1 MRLGYSSSV
10 FGLRP
15 NKALPAT
22 RRIDKLPNK
31 NNGLDCMKTDI
42 TWLDRL
48 RYHFENTLS
57 KGPVAMIAWLAIA
70 SVVMVTAVAV
80 MLKVFDIHAGEDPTS
95 PSIGFI
101 EGGWQG
107 LMRTLD
113 AGNLAGDEGW
123 GLRILMLLVTIF
135 GIFVVS
141 ILIGTITSGLES
153 KLEEMRKGR
162 SRVLETNHTL
172 ILGFSNK
179 VFSIIGELLIANAN
193 QKNPAIV
200 ILADRDKVEMD
211 DLIRA
216 KFPKTQNTRVI
227 CRSGNPI
234 DLDDLML
241 AMPNA
246 ARSIIVLAPEI
257 ESPDIYVIKTVLA
270 LTNHP
275 QRRTEPFHIVAEIE
289 DEKNLEAATLVGGDE
304 AIFVP
309 SDDLIARVTAQT
321 CRQSG
326 LSVVYT
332 ELLDFDGAEI
342 YFSDVP
348 KLNGKSYREAL
359 MRFESS
365 AVIGLV
371 RKSGDV
377 LINPPMDTQ
386 FAEGD
391 QIIAISEDDDTV
403 VVSANA
409 NPAFE
414 ASLIQLSAPAVRV
427 AERTLMLGW
436 NKKGEA
442 IIRELESYVAAGSEI
457 VVVCESDD
465 VRAQLLTLSQG
476 LSKQRLRFAKG
487 TLSTRST
494 LEALKPETFDHL
506 IVLGDS
512 SLPIQQA
519 DANTLITLLHLRKIA
534 DSKGV
539 KLSIVSEMQDIRNRA
554 LAQVARADDFIVS
567 DKLVSLMLSQ
577 LSENKKL
584 DSVFKQLFSAA
595 GSEICIRPV
604 RDYVKTGMA
613 MSFYTVMEAAARKN
627 ETAIGYRRL
636 KQADNKEDGFGVK
649 VNPKKSDDVFFDAND
664 QIIVLA
670 DA

>member
-1 MRLGYSSSV
+1 
-10 FGLRP
+10 
-15 NKALPAT
+15 
-22 RRIDKLPNK
+22 
-31 NNGLDCMKTDI
+31 MKTGI
-42 TWLDRL
+42 TWRDRM
-48 RYHFENTLS
+48 RYRFENTLS
-57 KGPVAMIAWLAIA
+57 KGPIAMIAWLAIA
-70 SVVMVTAVAV
+70 SAAMVTLTAI
-80 MLKVFDIHAGEDPTS
+80 LLILFGIHAGPDPES
-95 PSIGFI
+95 PTIGFI
-101 EGGWQG
+101 EGGWIS

-123 GLRILMLLVTIF
+123 GLRILMLLMTIF

-141 ILIGTITSGLES
+141 ILIGTITSGLEAR
-153 KLEEMRKGR
+153 LDEMRKGR

-179 VFSIIGELLIANAN
+179 VFSIIGELLIANSN

-211 DLIRA
+211 DAIRA
-216 KFPKTQNTRVI
+216 KFPNTKNTRVI

-257 ESPDIYVIKTVLA
+257 ETPDIYVIKTVLA

-275 QRRTEPFHIVAEIE
+275 QRRTEPYHIVAEIE

-348 KLNGKSYREAL
+348 TLTGKTYREAL
-359 MRFESS
+359 MRFEHS

-371 RKSGDV
+371 RNAGEV
-377 LINPPMDTQ
+377 LINPPMDTV
-386 FAEGD
+386 FGDGD
-391 QIIAISEDDDTV
+391 QVIAISEDDDTV
-403 VVSANA
+403 VASANA
-409 NPAFE
+409 NPAIE
-414 ASLIQLSAPAVRV
+414 ASLIQLSEPAPTK

-442 IIRELESYVAAGSEI
+442 IIRELEAYVADGSEI

-465 VRAQLLTLSQG
+465 MRAQLLTLSQS
-476 LSKQRLRFAKG
+476 LTKQRLRFAKG

-512 SLPIQQA
+512 RLPIQQA

-534 DSKGV
+534 DARGV

-584 DSVFKQLFSAA
+584 DSVFKQLFSAI
-595 GSEICIRPV
+595 GSEICIRPA

-613 MSFYTVMEAAARKN
+613 MSFYTVMEAAARRN

>member
-1 MRLGYSSSV
+1 M
-10 FGLRP
+10 
-15 NKALPAT
+15 NT
-22 RRIDKLPNK
+22 E
-31 NNGLDCMKTDI
+31 I
-42 TWLDRL
+42 TWRDRL
-48 RYHFENTLS
+48 RYRFENTLS
-57 KGPVAMIAWLAIA
+57 KGPAAMIAWLAIV
-70 SVVMVTAVAV
+70 STLMVLVAAFV
-80 MLKVFDIHAGEDPTS
+80 IAIFAMQSTPDTGA
-95 PSIGFI
+95 IGFV
-101 EGGWQG
+101 EGGWRS
-107 LMRTLD
+107 LMHALD

-123 GLRILMLLVTIF
+123 ALRILMLLVTIF

-141 ILIGTITSGLES
+141 ILIGTITSGLEAR
-153 KLEEMRKGR
+153 LDEMRKGR
-162 SRVLETNHTL
+162 SRVLESNHTL

-211 DLIRA
+211 DAIRA
-216 KFPKTQNTRVI
+216 KFPDTKNSRVI

-246 ARSIIVLAPEI
+246 ARAIIVLAPEV

-275 QRRTEPFHIVAEIE
+275 QRRTEPYHIVAEIE

-342 YFSDVP
+342 YFADAA
-348 KLNGKSYREAL
+348 KLIGKSYREAL
-359 MRFESS
+359 MRFEHS
-365 AVIGLV
+365 AVIGLL
-371 RKSGDV
+371 RKNGGV

-386 FAEGD
+386 FVDGD
-391 QIIAISEDDDTV
+391 QVIAISEDDDTV
-403 VVSANA
+403 VVSAHA

-414 ASLIQLSAPAVRV
+414 ASLIQLSDPAASK
-427 AERTLMLGW
+427 AERTLILGW

-442 IIRELESYVAAGSEI
+442 IIRELEAYVAQGSEI
-457 VVVCESDD
+457 VVVCESDE
-465 VRAQLLTLSQG
+465 VRAQLLALSQS

-567 DKLVSLMLSQ
+567 DKIVSLMLSQ

-584 DSVFKQLFSAA
+584 DAVFKQLFSAA
-595 GSEICIRPV
+595 GSEICIRPA
-604 RDYVKTGMA
+604 RDYVKTGMG

-627 ETAIGYRRL
+627 ETAIGYRRM

-649 VNPKKSDDVFFDAND
+649 VNPKKSDAVFFDEND
-664 QIIVLA
+664 QVIVLA

>member
-1 MRLGYSSSV
+1 
-10 FGLRP
+10 
-15 NKALPAT
+15 
-22 RRIDKLPNK
+22 
-31 NNGLDCMKTDI
+31 MKTGI
-42 TWLDRL
+42 TWRDRM
-48 RYHFENTLS
+48 RYRFENTLS
-57 KGPVAMIAWLAIA
+57 KGPIAMIAWLAIA
-70 SVVMVTAVAV
+70 SAAMVTLTAI
-80 MLKVFDIHAGEDPTS
+80 LLILFGIHAGPDPES
-95 PSIGFI
+95 PTIGFI
-101 EGGWQG
+101 EGGWIS

-123 GLRILMLLVTIF
+123 GLRILMLLMTIF

-141 ILIGTITSGLES
+141 ILIGTITSGLEAR
-153 KLEEMRKGR
+153 LDEMRKGR

-179 VFSIIGELLIANAN
+179 VFSIIGELLIANSN

-211 DLIRA
+211 DAIRA
-216 KFPKTQNTRVI
+216 KFPNTKNTRVI

-257 ESPDIYVIKTVLA
+257 ETPDIYVIKTVLA

-275 QRRTEPFHIVAEIE
+275 QRRTEPYHIVAEIE

-348 KLNGKSYREAL
+348 TLTRKTYREAL
-359 MRFESS
+359 MRFEHS

-371 RKSGDV
+371 RNAGEV
-377 LINPPMDTQ
+377 LINPPMDTV
-386 FAEGD
+386 FGDGD
-391 QIIAISEDDDTV
+391 QVIAISEDDDTV
-403 VVSANA
+403 VASANA
-409 NPAFE
+409 NPAIE
-414 ASLIQLSAPAVRV
+414 ASLIQLSEPAPTK

-442 IIRELESYVAAGSEI
+442 IIRELEAYVADGSEI

-465 VRAQLLTLSQG
+465 MRAQLLTLSQS
-476 LSKQRLRFAKG
+476 LTKQRLRFAKG

-512 SLPIQQA
+512 RLPIQQA

-534 DSKGV
+534 DARGV

-584 DSVFKQLFSAA
+584 DSVFKQLFSAI
-595 GSEICIRPV
+595 GSEICIRPA

-613 MSFYTVMEAAARKN
+613 MSFYTVMEAAARRN

>member
-1 MRLGYSSSV
+1 M
-10 FGLRP
+10 
-15 NKALPAT
+15 NT
-22 RRIDKLPNK
+22 E
-31 NNGLDCMKTDI
+31 I
-42 TWLDRL
+42 TWRDRL
-48 RYHFENTLS
+48 RYRFENTLS
-57 KGPVAMIAWLAIA
+57 KGPAAMIAWLAIVSTLMMFVA
-70 SVVMVTAVAV
+70 AFVIAVFA
-80 MLKVFDIHAGEDPTS
+80 MQSTPDTGT
-95 PSIGFI
+95 IGFV
-101 EGGWQG
+101 EGGWRS
-107 LMRTLD
+107 LMHALD

-123 GLRILMLLVTIF
+123 ALRILMLLVTIF

-141 ILIGTITSGLES
+141 ILIGTITSGLEAR
-153 KLEEMRKGR
+153 LDEMRKGR
-162 SRVLETNHTL
+162 SRVLESNHTL

-211 DLIRA
+211 DAIRA
-216 KFPKTQNTRVI
+216 KFPDTKNSRVI

-246 ARSIIVLAPEI
+246 ARAIIVLAPEV

-275 QRRTEPFHIVAEIE
+275 QRRTEPYHIVAEIE

-342 YFSDVP
+342 YFADAV
-348 KLNGKSYREAL
+348 KLVGKSYREAL
-359 MRFESS
+359 MRFEHS
-365 AVIGLV
+365 ALIGLL

-391 QIIAISEDDDTV
+391 QVIAISEDDDTV

-409 NPAFE
+409 NPVFE
-414 ASLIQLSAPAVRV
+414 ASLIQLSDPAASK
-427 AERTLMLGW
+427 AERTLILGW

-442 IIRELESYVAAGSEI
+442 IIRELEAYVAQGSEI

-465 VRAQLLTLSQG
+465 VRAQLLTLSQS

-584 DSVFKQLFSAA
+584 DAVFKQLFSAA
-595 GSEICIRPV
+595 GSEICIRPA
-604 RDYVKTGMA
+604 RDYVKTGMG

-627 ETAIGYRRL
+627 ETAIGYRRM
-636 KQADNKEDGFGVK
+636 KQAENKEDGFGVK
-649 VNPKKSDDVFFDAND
+649 VNPKKTDAVFFDEND
-664 QIIVLA
+664 QVIVLA

>member
-1 MRLGYSSSV
+1 MDAG
-10 FGLRP
+10 
-15 NKALPAT
+15 
-22 RRIDKLPNK
+22 
-31 NNGLDCMKTDI
+31 I
-42 TWLDRL
+42 TWRDRL
-48 RYHFENTLS
+48 RYRFENTLS
-57 KGPVAMIAWLAIA
+57 KGPIAMIAWLAIA
-70 SVVMVTAVAV
+70 SGMMVLITAIIIT
-80 MLKVFDIHAGEDPTS
+80 VFGIHAGAELDS

-101 EGGWQG
+101 EGGWRS
-107 LMRTLD
+107 LMHAID
-113 AGNLAGDEGW
+113 AGNLSGDEGW
-123 GLRILMLLVTIF
+123 VLRILMLLVTVF
-135 GIFVVS
+135 GIFIVS
-141 ILIGTITSGLES
+141 ILIGTITSGMEARLD
-153 KLEEMRKGR
+153 EMRKGR

-179 VFSIIGELLIANAN
+179 VFSIIGELLIANEN
-193 QKNPAIV
+193 QKSPAIV

-211 DLIRA
+211 DAIRA
-216 KFPKTQNTRVI
+216 KFPKTRNTRVI

-275 QRRTEPFHIVAEIE
+275 QRRTEPYHIVAEIE
-289 DEKNLEAATLVGGDE
+289 DEKNLEAALLVGGDE

-326 LSVVYT
+326 LSVVYS

-342 YFSDVP
+342 YFADAP
-348 KLNGKSYREAL
+348 ALAGKSYREAL
-359 MRFESS
+359 FCFEQS
-365 AVIGLV
+365 AVIGLM
-371 RKSGDV
+371 RENGEV
-377 LINPPMDTQ
+377 LINPVMETTFFD
-386 FAEGD
+386 GD
-391 QIIAISEDDDTV
+391 KVIAISEDDDTV
-403 VVSANA
+403 IVSTHS
-409 NPAFE
+409 NPPIE
-414 ASLIQLSAPAVRV
+414 ASLIQLSAPAVNK
-427 AERTLMLGW
+427 AERTLILGW

-442 IIRELESYVAAGSEI
+442 IIRELESYVAEGSEI

-476 LSKQRLRFAKG
+476 LIKQRLRFAKG
-487 TLSTRST
+487 TLSTRIT

-512 SLPIQQA
+512 TLPIQQA

-534 DSKGV
+534 DARGV

-584 DSVFKQLFSAA
+584 DNVFKQLFSAD
-595 GSEICIRPV
+595 GSEICIRPA

-613 MSFYTVMEAAARKN
+613 MSFYTVVEAAARKN

-636 KQADNKEDGFGVK
+636 KEAENKDEGFGVR
-649 VNPKKSDDVFFDAND
+649 VNPKKSADVFFDAND

-670 DA
+670 NA

>member
-1 MRLGYSSSV
+1 M
-10 FGLRP
+10 
-15 NKALPAT
+15 N
-22 RRIDKLPNK
+22 
-31 NNGLDCMKTDI
+31 TDI
-42 TWLDRL
+42 TWRDQL
-48 RYHFENTLS
+48 RYRFENTLS
-57 KGPVAMIAWLAIA
+57 KGPAAMIAWLAIA
-70 SVVMVTAVAV
+70 SGAVVTLAAILLTV
-80 MLKVFDIHAGEDPTS
+80 LGIHAGSDPAT

-101 EGGWQG
+101 EGGWIS

-123 GLRILMLLVTIF
+123 PLRILMLLVTIF

-141 ILIGTITSGLES
+141 ILIGTITSGLEAR
-153 KLEEMRKGR
+153 LDEMRKGR

-179 VFSIIGELLIANAN
+179 VFSIIGELLIANEN
-193 QKNPAIV
+193 QKNAAIV

-211 DLIRA
+211 DAIRA
-216 KFPKTQNTRVI
+216 KFPNTKNTRVI

-234 DLDDLML
+234 DLDDVML

-246 ARSIIVLAPEI
+246 ARSIIVLAPEV

-275 QRRTEPFHIVAEIE
+275 QRRTEPYHIVAEIE
-289 DEKNLEAATLVGGDE
+289 DDKNLEAATLVGGDE
-304 AIFVP
+304 AIYVP

-342 YFSDVP
+342 YFADVP
-348 KLNGKSYREAL
+348 KLTGKTYREAL
-359 MRFESS
+359 MRFEHS
-365 AVIGLV
+365 AAIGLL
-371 RKSGDV
+371 RKTGEV

-386 FAEGD
+386 FGEGD
-391 QIIAISEDDDTV
+391 QVIAISEDDDTV
-403 VVSANA
+403 VVSTNA
-409 NPAFE
+409 SPTFE
-414 ASLIQLSAPAVRV
+414 ASLIQLSEPGPRK
-427 AERTLMLGW
+427 AERTLILGW

-442 IIRELESYVAAGSEI
+442 IIRELEAYVVEGSEI

-465 VRAQLLTLSQG
+465 VRTQLLTLSQS
-476 LSKQRLRFAKG
+476 LTKQRLRFAKG

-494 LEALKPETFDHL
+494 LESLKPETFDHL

-512 SLPIQQA
+512 TLPIQQA

-534 DSKGV
+534 DARGV

-584 DSVFKQLFSAA
+584 DAVFKQLFSAA

-649 VNPKKSDDVFFDAND
+649 VNPKKSDDVFFEAND
-664 QIIVLA
+664 QVIVLA

>member
-1 MRLGYSSSV
+1 MRY
-10 FGLRP
+10 R
-15 NKALPAT
+15 
-22 RRIDKLPNK
+22 
-31 NNGLDCMKTDI
+31 
-42 TWLDRL
+42 
-48 RYHFENTLS
+48 FENTLS
-57 KGPVAMIAWLAIA
+57 KGPIGMIAWLAIA
-70 SVVMVTAVAV
+70 SAAMVTLTAI
-80 MLKVFDIHAGEDPTS
+80 LLILFGIHAGPDPES
-95 PSIGFI
+95 PTIGFI
-101 EGGWQG
+101 EGGWIS

-123 GLRILMLLVTIF
+123 GLRILMLLMTIF

-141 ILIGTITSGLES
+141 ILIGTITSGLEAR
-153 KLEEMRKGR
+153 LDEMRKGR

-179 VFSIIGELLIANAN
+179 VFSIIGELLIANSN

-211 DLIRA
+211 DAIRA
-216 KFPKTQNTRVI
+216 KFPNTKNTRVI

-257 ESPDIYVIKTVLA
+257 ETPDIYVIKTVLA

-275 QRRTEPFHIVAEIE
+275 QRRTEPYHIVAEIE

-348 KLNGKSYREAL
+348 TLTGKTYREAL
-359 MRFESS
+359 MRFEHS

-371 RKSGDV
+371 RNAGEV
-377 LINPPMDTQ
+377 LINPPMDTV
-386 FAEGD
+386 FGDGD
-391 QIIAISEDDDTV
+391 QVIAISEDDDTV
-403 VVSANA
+403 VASANA
-409 NPAFE
+409 NPAIE
-414 ASLIQLSAPAVRV
+414 ASLIQLSEPAPTK

-442 IIRELESYVAAGSEI
+442 IIRELEAYVADGSEI

-465 VRAQLLTLSQG
+465 MRAQLLTLSQS
-476 LSKQRLRFAKG
+476 LTKQRLRFAKG

-512 SLPIQQA
+512 RLPIQQA

-534 DSKGV
+534 DARGV

-584 DSVFKQLFSAA
+584 DSVFKQLFSAI
-595 GSEICIRPV
+595 GSEICIRPA

-613 MSFYTVMEAAARKN
+613 MSFYTVMEAAARRN

>member
-1 MRLGYSSSV
+1 M
-10 FGLRP
+10 
-15 NKALPAT
+15 NT
-22 RRIDKLPNK
+22 E
-31 NNGLDCMKTDI
+31 I
-42 TWLDRL
+42 TWRDRL
-48 RYHFENTLS
+48 RYRFENTLS
-57 KGPVAMIAWLAIA
+57 KGPAAMIAWLAIV
-70 SVVMVTAVAV
+70 STLMVFVAAFVIAVFA
-80 MLKVFDIHAGEDPTS
+80 MQSTPDTGT
-95 PSIGFI
+95 IGFV
-101 EGGWQG
+101 EGGWRS
-107 LMRTLD
+107 LMHALD

-123 GLRILMLLVTIF
+123 ALRILMLLVTIF

-141 ILIGTITSGLES
+141 ILIGTITSGLEAR
-153 KLEEMRKGR
+153 LDQMRKGR
-162 SRVLETNHTL
+162 SRVLESNHTL

-211 DLIRA
+211 DAIRA
-216 KFPKTQNTRVI
+216 KFPDTKNSRVI

-246 ARSIIVLAPEI
+246 ARAIIVLAPEVA
-257 ESPDIYVIKTVLA
+257 SPDIYVIKTVLA

-275 QRRTEPFHIVAEIE
+275 QRRTEPYHIVAEIE

-342 YFSDVP
+342 YFADAV
-348 KLNGKSYREAL
+348 KLAGKSYREAL
-359 MRFESS
+359 MRFEHS
-365 AVIGLV
+365 ALIGLL

-391 QIIAISEDDDTV
+391 QVIAISEDDDTV
-403 VVSANA
+403 VVSANE
-409 NPAFE
+409 NPVFE
-414 ASLIQLSAPAVRV
+414 ASLIQLSEPAASK
-427 AERTLMLGW
+427 AERTLILGW

-442 IIRELESYVAAGSEI
+442 IIRELEAYVAQGSEI
-457 VVVCESDD
+457 VVVCESDE
-465 VRAQLLTLSQG
+465 VRAQLLTLSQS

-584 DSVFKQLFSAA
+584 DAVFKQLFSAA
-595 GSEICIRPV
+595 GSEICIRPA
-604 RDYVKTGMA
+604 RDYVKTGMG

-627 ETAIGYRRL
+627 ETAIGYRRM
-636 KQADNKEDGFGVK
+636 KQAENKEDGFGVK
-649 VNPKKSDDVFFDAND
+649 VNPKKSDAVFFDEND
-664 QIIVLA
+664 QVIVLA

>member
-1 MRLGYSSSV
+1 M
-10 FGLRP
+10 
-15 NKALPAT
+15 NT
-22 RRIDKLPNK
+22 E
-31 NNGLDCMKTDI
+31 I
-42 TWLDRL
+42 TWRDRL
-48 RYHFENTLS
+48 RYRFENTLS
-57 KGPVAMIAWLAIA
+57 KGPAAMIAWLAIVSTLMMFVA
-70 SVVMVTAVAV
+70 AFVIAVFA
-80 MLKVFDIHAGEDPTS
+80 MQSTPDTGA
-95 PSIGFI
+95 IGFV
-101 EGGWQG
+101 EGGWRS
-107 LMRTLD
+107 LMHALD

-123 GLRILMLLVTIF
+123 ALRILMLLVTIF

-141 ILIGTITSGLES
+141 ILIGTITSGLEAR
-153 KLEEMRKGR
+153 LDEMRKGR
-162 SRVLETNHTL
+162 SRVLESNHTL

-211 DLIRA
+211 DAIRA
-216 KFPKTQNTRVI
+216 KFPDTKNSRVI

-246 ARSIIVLAPEI
+246 ARAIIVLAPEV

-275 QRRTEPFHIVAEIE
+275 QRRTEPYHIVAEIE

-332 ELLDFDGAEI
+332 ELLDFDGAKI
-342 YFSDVP
+342 YFADAV
-348 KLNGKSYREAL
+348 KLVGKSYREAL
-359 MRFESS
+359 MRFEHS
-365 AVIGLV
+365 ALIGLL

-391 QIIAISEDDDTV
+391 QVIAISEDDDTV

-409 NPAFE
+409 NPVFE
-414 ASLIQLSAPAVRV
+414 ASLIQLSEPAASK

-442 IIRELESYVAAGSEI
+442 IIRELEAYVAQGSEI

-465 VRAQLLTLSQG
+465 VRAQLLTLSQS

-584 DSVFKQLFSAA
+584 DAVFKQLFSAA
-595 GSEICIRPV
+595 GSEICIRPA
-604 RDYVKTGMA
+604 RDYVKTGMG

-627 ETAIGYRRL
+627 ETAIGYRRM
-636 KQADNKEDGFGVK
+636 KQAENKEDGFGVK
-649 VNPKKSDDVFFDAND
+649 VNPKKTDAVFFDEND
-664 QIIVLA
+664 QVIVLA

>member
-1 MRLGYSSSV
+1 MI
-10 FGLRP
+10 
-15 NKALPAT
+15 T
-22 RRIDKLPNK
+22 E
-31 NNGLDCMKTDI
+31 I
-42 TWLDRL
+42 TWRERL
-48 RYHFENTLS
+48 RYRFENTLS
-57 KGPVAMIAWLAIA
+57 KGPAAMIAWLAIV
-70 SVVMVTAVAV
+70 SSVMVLLAAFVIAVFA
-80 MLKVFDIHAGEDPTS
+80 MRGTPETGE
-95 PSIGFI
+95 IGFI
-101 EGGWQG
+101 EGGWRS
-107 LMRTLD
+107 LMHALD

-123 GLRILMLLVTIF
+123 ALRILMLLVTIF

-141 ILIGTITSGLES
+141 ILIGTITSGLEAR
-153 KLEEMRKGR
+153 LDEMRKGR
-162 SRVLETNHTL
+162 SRVLEQNHTL

-211 DLIRA
+211 DAIRA
-216 KFPKTQNTRVI
+216 KFPDTKNTRVI

-257 ESPDIYVIKTVLA
+257 DSPDIYVIKTVLA

-275 QRRTEPFHIVAEIE
+275 QRRTEPYHIVAEIE

-304 AIFVP
+304 AIYVP

-342 YFSDVP
+342 YFADAV
-348 KLNGKSYREAL
+348 KLVGKSYREAL
-359 MRFESS
+359 MRFEHS
-365 AVIGLV
+365 ALIGLM
-371 RKSGDV
+371 RKNGAV
-377 LINPPMDTQ
+377 LINPPMETQ

-391 QIIAISEDDDTV
+391 QVIAISEDDDTV

-409 NPAFE
+409 NPVVE
-414 ASLIQLSAPAVRV
+414 ASLIQLSEPAASK
-427 AERTLMLGW
+427 AERTLILGW

-442 IIRELESYVAAGSEI
+442 IIRELEAYVVQGSEI

-465 VRAQLLTLSQG
+465 VRAQLLTLSQT

-494 LEALKPETFDHL
+494 LEALKPDTFDHL
-506 IVLGDS
+506 IVLGDP

-534 DSKGV
+534 DAKGV

-584 DSVFKQLFSAA
+584 DAVFKQLFSAA

-604 RDYVKTGMA
+604 RNYVKTGLG

-636 KQADNKEDGFGVK
+636 KQADNKEDGFGVR
-649 VNPKKSDDVFFDAND
+649 VNPKKSLDVFFDEND